1 MMVVPSMMLHP
12 YNTTAEMGQAAAQH
26 AAASIRSIAERQET
40 IPVVFATGA
49 SQLATLRAL
58 TAIPNVPWDRVTGF
72 HMDEYIGISDRH
84 KASFRGYLRE
94 ELTSCV
100 PLRKFYE
107 VEGEASDPEAF
118 CRHYA
123 DLLQK
128 WRPQLCLLGIG
139 ENGHLAFNDPPV
151 ADFDDTQDV
160 KITTLDPECRAQQVA
175 EGWFGSIEEVPA
187 QAITLTIPA
196 LLRIPEL
203 ILSVPGERKQRIV
216 ERTLR
221 EEISTRC
228 PATILR
234 NHPNAHL
241 YVDGQ
246 SYRPG
251 PAQKS

>member
-1 MMVVPSMMLHP
+1 MVVPSMILHP
-12 YNTTAEMGQAAAQH
+12 YNTTAAMGHAAAQH
-26 AAASIRSIAERQET
+26 AATSIRSIGERQET

-58 TAIPNVPWDRVTGF
+58 VTIPNLPWDRVIGF
-72 HMDEYIGISDRH
+72 HMDEYIGLSDRQ
-84 KASFRGYLRE
+84 KASFRHYLRE
-94 ELTSCV
+94 ELTSRV
-100 PLRKFYE
+100 PIREFYE
-107 VEGEASDPEAF
+107 VDGEASDPEAF

-151 ADFDDTQDV
+151 ADFDDPEDV

-175 EGWFGSIEEVPA
+175 EGWFGSVAEVPA
-187 QAITLTIPA
+187 RAITLTIPT

-216 ERTLR
+216 ERALR

-234 NHPNAHL
+234 DHPRAHL

-246 SYRPG
+246 SYPSRA
-251 PAQKS
+251 AQES